1 MPDQPDGIIDVNE
14 MRRMERPTRR
24 ARARWRGWAADLF
37 TLAGLGLLAIGCGMV
52 YTPLAFIVVG
62 VVILAGGVLLAR
74 RP

>member
-1 MPDQPDGIIDVNE
+1 MPDQPDGIIDVND
-14 MRRMERPTRR
+14 MRRMERPAPR
-24 ARARWRGWAADLF
+24 ARARWRGWVADLCA
-37 TLAGLGLLAIGCGMV
+37 LAGLGLLAIGCGMV